1 MWQFSISLM
10 RSFFKETKTLHSSYC
25 FTVFNTKRLSHRRER
40 QDGGDFC
47 FIFTITGRH
56 CSCSFSWG
64 KQPCRP
70 GRSSERSE
78 LWRPRSPSGTRGREG
93 GHRAGRWAPRSV
105 GRGLSALSRG
115 CDSGRCLGRE
125 SGAELCFLRE
135 GPPLPAWRQL
145 PGRHWVGG
153 LELPDRRGLQR
164 CKSHE
169 PWGSLHHPG
178 RRPGDTQA
186 MRGVPRGV

>member
-1 MWQFSISLM
+1 M

-25 FTVFNTKRLSHRRER
+25 FPVFNTKRLSHRRER

-56 CSCSFSWG
+56 CSCSFSAG
-64 KQPCRP
+64 GNSRADREEAPNGLSSGGLALQA
-70 GRSSERSE
+70 GRVA
-78 LWRPRSPSGTRGREG
+78 GEG

-135 GPPLPAWRQL
+135 GPLLPAWRQL